1 MATMNISLPDELKGF
16 VDSHVKAQ
24 AYGTS
29 SEYVRELI
37 RKDRDRQQ
45 FRAFIMKGVNSPTE
59 VLASDYSRQLRQRMH
74 TQQANKMPMAA

>member
-29 SEYVRELI
+29 SEYVRKLI
-37 RKDRDRQQ
+37 RKDRDRLQ
-45 FRAFIMKGVNSPTE
+45 FRAFIMEGVNSPTE
-59 VLASDYSRQLRQRMH
+59 VLASDYSQQLRKRVHQQRA
-74 TQQANKMPMAA
+74 QGMPLAA